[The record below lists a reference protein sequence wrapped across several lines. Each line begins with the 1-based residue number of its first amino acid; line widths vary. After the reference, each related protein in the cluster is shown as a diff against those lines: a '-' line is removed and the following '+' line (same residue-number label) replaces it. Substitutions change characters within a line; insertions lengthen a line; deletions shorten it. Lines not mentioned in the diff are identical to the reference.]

1 MYYAVW
7 ATDNPE
13 SLNARERVRDAHRVR
28 LRDPGAH
35 PVKVLHGGPTL
46 AETDGTMNGSLL
58 IIEAENIEAV
68 RRFVAE
74 DPYSLAQVYAS
85 MEIRPWQW
93 GLGRPTASTG

>member
-7 ATDNPE
+7 ATD
-13 SLNARERVRDAHRVR
+13 SLGSLSAREQVRDAHRVR
-28 LRDPGAH
+28 LRDPGTH

-46 AETDGTMNGSLL
+46 GEADGAMNGSLL
-58 IIEAENIEAV
+58 IIEGESIEAV

-85 MEIRPWQW
+85 VEIRAWHW
-93 GLGRPTASTG
+93 GLGRPAMNTG